1 MNKPVVKFMNV
12 TKTYSMFKKKS
23 DKLLE
28 IFSLKQGK
36 KSFSAL
42 SGVSFEVYKGETIGI
57 IGINGSGKST
67 LSSLLAQVTPPT
79 SGDISIEGETSLVA
93 ISAGLN
99 NFLTGME
106 NIELK
111 CMMHGLTKDEIE
123 DITPTIIEFADIG
136 EFINQP
142 IKSYSSGMKSRLGFA
157 ISAHIQPDILVV
169 DEALSVGDSTFYR
182 KCLDKFDE
190 FKKQGKTIFFIS
202 HSLSQVQSISD
213 RILWLNFGRIKMFG
227 NKDEV
232 AKEYNTFID
241 WFNDLSKSEQKE
253 YRKKML
259 ATQRDV
265 KNFIS
270 GESEVDITLQR
281 RYKPKNKKQ
290 KKSRSLLLQ
299 FSLIFVMFVVS
310 IMLLFVD
317 NPAEAINNGLGQVAK
332 TESNNDANE
341 ESNAEVLVI
350 NETGR
355 IKERNG
361 AVYLDT
367 KLKNVETELPFAT
380 EVFVEEEIEGSIYK
394 ISIEDKIQGYIK
406 SDSVE
411 MLKEIDKEDLTL
423 TVEDFLP
430 LFPESVSE
438 SYAFLFA
445 FINTDYEN
453 VKSTL
458 QGLTDEYTDE
468 YGNNVLVYEYGAYSY
483 YFNEDNLSY
492 AIKIDDIDLD
502 SSVVNEII
510 EESTFS
516 NNDESIFYFTMD
528 GYEVILDIKERSVEF
543 NGK

>member
-259 ATQRDV
+259 ATQRDA

-270 GESEVDITLQR
+270 EETEIDITLQR

-290 KKSRSLLLQ
+290 KKSRSLLFQ
-299 FSLIFVMFVVS
+299 FSLIFVMFVIS

-367 KLKNVETELPFAT
+367 ELKNVETELPFAT

-406 SDSVE
+406 SDSVG
-411 MLKEIDKEDLTL
+411 MPKEIDKEDSTF

-453 VKSTL
+453 VKTTL

-468 YGNNVLVYEYGAYSY
+468 FDNNVLVYEYGAYSY

-510 EESTFS
+510 EESESVS
-516 NNDESIFYFTMD
+516 NDDSMFYLETDE
-528 GYEVILDIKERSVEF
+528 YEVILDIKERSVEF

>member
-259 ATQRDV
+259 ATQRDA

-270 GESEVDITLQR
+270 EETEIDITLQR

-290 KKSRSLLLQ
+290 KKSRSLLFQ
-299 FSLIFVMFVVS
+299 FSLIFVMFVIS

-367 KLKNVETELPFAT
+367 ELKNVETELPFAT

-406 SDSVE
+406 SDSVG
-411 MLKEIDKEDLTL
+411 MPKEIDKEDSTF

-453 VKSTL
+453 VKTTL

-468 YGNNVLVYEYGAYSY
+468 FDNNVLVYEYGAYSY